1 MEKTSQPLVDVPLIR
16 RTYTCSSCTLG
27 QIANFCPVISR
38 NSIVKNSTSVKSIW
52 QAIRAHYGFQSTGA
66 HFLDCASI
74 KLDADKRP
82 EDLFQRL
89 MSFIEDN
96 LLIAN
101 SNITHHGGVITA
113 DEELSPTL
121 ENLVVLTWLRLI
133 HPDLPGLLKQRYG
146 TELRSRTL
154 ASLKP
159 EISQA
164 LDCLLEEI
172 RSTDDSKVLRT
183 TAARF
188 RQLPPRPSYKSPP
201 QPRAPNKRPKSCP
214 LSKQAGRNGQH
225 FLSACSYL
233 PPEDRT
239 YLSRSRLTSTLDD
252 EEPDYVEYIPSP
264 FLDEDDHTPYASAR
278 TVSRRVSTKQSPH
291 FKAFYKH
298 HPLRLT
304 LDTGAET
311 SMIKSS
317 VARSIGAPI
326 SQSSQQALQADS
338 MTPLAV
344 AGETHLILSRADKQL
359 AFDALVVDDLDV
371 DIIAGTPS

>member
-1 MEKTSQPLVDVPLIR
+1 M
-16 RTYTCSSCTLG
+16 LG

-38 NSIVKNSTSVKSIW
+38 NTIMKNSTSVKSIW
-52 QAIRAHYGFQSTGA
+52 QAKRAHFGFQSTGA
-66 HFLDCASI
+66 RFLDFASI
-74 KLDADKRP
+74 KLDVDECP

-89 MSFIEDN
+89 MFFIKDN

-101 SNITHHGGVITA
+101 SSITHHGVVITA

-133 HPDLPGLLKQRYG
+133 HPDLPGLVKQGYG
-146 TELRSRTL
+146 TELRLRTL

-164 LDCLLEEI
+164 LDSLIEEI
-172 RSTDDSKVLRT
+172 PSTTDSKVLCT

-188 RQLPPRPSYKSPP
+188 RQFPPCPSYKSPP

-214 LSKQAGRNGQH
+214 LCKLAGGNDQH
-225 FLSACSYL
+225 FLSPCSYL
-233 PPEDRT
+233 LLEDRT
-239 YLSRSRLTSTLDD
+239 YLSRSHLTSALDD
-252 EEPDYVEYIPSP
+252 EEPDYAKYIPSP
-264 FLDEDDHTPYASAR
+264 FLGEDDHTLCASAH
-278 TVSRRVSTKQSPH
+278 TVSRRVITKQLLH

-317 VARSIGAPI
+317 VARSIVLP
-326 SQSSQQALQADS
+326 
-338 MTPLAV
+338 
-344 AGETHLILSRADKQL
+344 
-359 AFDALVVDDLDV
+359 
-371 DIIAGTPS
+371 